1 MKVLITGGSSL
12 LGKALLETVP
22 GQTQTESTWYTNYVM
37 SGMLRLDI
45 TDDRQVKYVLSNVKP
60 DVIIHC
66 AGIAAVDYSELYV
79 QETRIS
85 NVIGTQN
92 IISAAKLLK
101 AKLVYIS
108 TNAVFDGENAP
119 YKEDDKCRPISLYG
133 KIKKEV
139 EDTITSEMVDY
150 LIIRPILL
158 YGWPWMGGRQNWVTR
173 VIQSLE
179 RGLSVKMVDDTVSQP
194 LYVKNCAETIWQL
207 LKQNQRGIYHLGG
220 PETMSLYDLA
230 IKTADLFGL
239 DDSLISRAS
248 SNDFKTLAPR
258 PRDTHFCLD
267 KVMDLG
273 IKLTNIEDGLIDMK
287 NSRNM
292 LRLIQ
297 NQIQNGRNYV

>member
-12 LGKALLETVP
+12 LGKALLETAP
-22 GQTQTESTWYTNYVM
+22 NHIETEATWYTNYVLP
-37 SGMLRLDI
+37 GMLRLDI
-45 TDDRQVKYVLSNVKP
+45 TDDRQVKYVLSNIRP
-60 DVIIHC
+60 NIIIHC

-85 NVIGTQN
+85 NVIGTKN
-92 IISAAKLLK
+92 IIDAAKLLK

-119 YKEDDKCRPISLYG
+119 YSETDERQPVSLYG

-139 EDTITSEMVDY
+139 EDVITANMVDY
-150 LIIRPILL
+150 LIVRPILL
-158 YGWPWMGGRQNWVTR
+158 FGWPWPGGRQNWVTR

-179 RGLSVKMVDDTVSQP
+179 RGLSMKMVDDTVSQP
-194 LYVKNCAETIWQL
+194 FYAKSCAEAIWKL
-207 LKQNQRGIYHLGG
+207 LAQDSRGVFHLGG

-230 IKTADLFGL
+230 MKTAQSFGL

-248 SNDFKTLAPR
+248 SADFKTLAPR

-267 KVMDLG
+267 KAKDLG
-273 IKLTNIEDGLIDMK
+273 IELMTVEAGLLDMQQQ
-287 NSRNM
+287 RNM
-292 LRLIQ
+292 LRLFQ
-297 NQIQNGRNYV
+297 SQMQNGRSYV